1 MRKVMN
7 NILLLLSFICCS
19 LSVAVA
25 QDLLTVRDAVGIAL
39 ENNYAIRLTKN
50 VQRAAKENNTYGNAG
65 FLPTVTGNLTQSN
78 SVQNSN
84 QIQNNGEERS
94 LDNARNNSLNYGVN
108 IGWTVF
114 DGFGMFARME
124 RLRELEKQGELEM
137 KRAVLTTIGDVITMY
152 YTILEQ
158 QNMLSALDSSIHIST
173 ERLRTAQ
180 NRFSIGKAAKLEVLN
195 VQVNL
200 NEDVSAR
207 LRQAET
213 VKNLKTSLNSLLAR
227 ELDIDFMV
235 DTLVNIDG
243 ALVYTDLLDKANQ
256 FNPDLQLIVL
266 NKRLAEL
273 DLKNVKAGR
282 YPIVRLNT
290 GYNFSRSE
298 SSLGFVA
305 QSNARGLNYG
315 ITASVNIFDG
325 FNQRRN
331 ERIAKIQVDNAGLL
345 IEQQRLLVNT
355 NLKTAYET
363 YLTNLELVKL
373 EEKNEDI
380 ARQNL
385 TITLAKY
392 TIGSISSVEFRDAQ
406 ENFIAAISRFNTAQ
420 LQAKLSEIQLK
431 ELIGQIDF

>member
-1 MRKVMN
+1 MN

>member
-1 MRKVMN
+1 MN
-7 NILLLLSFICCS
+7 NILLLLSLMCCS

-65 FLPTVTGNLTQSN
+65 LLPTVTGNLTQSN

-158 QNMLSALDSSIHIST
+158 QNMLSALDSSIHISN

-243 ALVYTDLLDKANQ
+243 ALVYTDLLEKANQ

-282 YPIVRLNT
+282 YPVVRLNT
-290 GYNFSRSE
+290 GYNFSQSE

-305 QSNARGLNYG
+305 QSNSRGFNYG
-315 ITASVNIFDG
+315 VTASVNIFDG

-331 ERIAKIQVDNAGLL
+331 ERIAKIQIDNASLL
-345 IEQQRLLVNT
+345 IEQQRLLVHT